1 MNQTVQKH
9 ENYEADLAVER
20 AIGSYI
26 ESRKEKVPD
35 FVRQNFSF
43 KGAARLNRKAFGSDL
58 YKVPLNVA
66 WTIPYITLRAS
77 SSLMKRMGLEKFPSH
92 VERLPVG
99 FETKVQK
106 EINWLIFTKLLEIP
120 YAQGKRRSEKDALLE
135 AILNQPEI
143 SSLFVEDLSLIYSKS
158 KDPRFRPALERNLM
172 EYSRT
177 RTAASELAG
186 NIISLSAG
194 ASVFGKMT
202 PGTLTVGGGLAAA
215 IAQQTAISNFIL
227 GPTVGSLYY
236 AVFPASASMALVIA
250 STGAVM
256 AALATLTSFS
266 GIITDPIQYKLG
278 LHQKRLNKLIDCLD
292 RELRG
297 LGDSRLKIRDQYVS
311 RVFDLADLLKKA
323 ARTFV

>member
-1 MNQTVQKH
+1 MNQTVQDR
-9 ENYEADLAVER
+9 ENCRPELAVER
-20 AIGSYI
+20 AIGAYI
-26 ESRKEKVPD
+26 ESRKEKVPH
-35 FVRQNFSF
+35 FLRKHFSF
-43 KGAARLNRKAFGSDL
+43 KGAVRLNRKAFGSDL

-106 EINWLIFTKLLEIP
+106 EINWLIFTELLEIP
-120 YAQGKRRSEKDALLE
+120 YVQGKRRSEKDALIE
-135 AILNQPEI
+135 EILNQPEI
-143 SSLFVEDLSLIYSKS
+143 SSLFIGELSTIYSKS
-158 KDPRFRPALERNLM
+158 KDPRFRPALQKNLM

-177 RTAASELAG
+177 RTAATELAG

-202 PGTLTVGGGLAAA
+202 PGAWTVGGGLAAT

-236 AVFPASASMALVIA
+236 AAFPASASLGLVIA

-278 LHQKRLNKLIDCLD
+278 LHQRRLNKLIDCLD

-297 LGDSRLKIRDQYVS
+297 LGDSKLKIRDQYVA
-311 RVFDLADLLKKA
+311 RVFDLADLFKKA

>member
-1 MNQTVQKH
+1 MNQTVQNRA
-9 ENYEADLAVER
+9 NYKPDLVVER

-26 ESRKEKVPD
+26 KSRREKVPD
-35 FVRQNFSF
+35 FVRQHFSF
-43 KGAARLNRKAFGSDL
+43 KGAVRLNRKAFGSDL

-66 WTIPYITLRAS
+66 WTIPYLTLRG
-77 SSLMKRMGLEKFPSH
+77 SSLLLKRMGLEKFPSH

-106 EINWLIFTKLLEIP
+106 EINWLIFTELLEIP
-120 YAQGKRRSEKDALLE
+120 YAQGKRKSEKDALLE
-135 AILNQPEI
+135 AVLNQPEI
-143 SSLFVEDLSLIYSKS
+143 SSLFIGELSKIYSKS

-177 RTAASELAG
+177 RSAATELAG

-202 PGTLTVGGGLAAA
+202 PGALTVGGGLAAG

-227 GPTVGSLYY
+227 GPTAGTLYY
-236 AVFPASASMALVIA
+236 AVFPASASMGLVIA

-278 LHQKRLNKLIDCLD
+278 LHQRRLNKLIDCLD

-297 LGDSRLKIRDQYVS
+297 LGDSKLKIRDQYVA
-311 RVFDLADLLKKA
+311 RVFDLVDLFKKA

>member
-1 MNQTVQKH
+1 MNQTVQMH

-20 AIGSYI
+20 AIGAYI
-26 ESRKEKVPD
+26 KSRTEKVPD
-35 FVRQNFSF
+35 FVKEHFSF
-43 KGAARLNRKAFGSDL
+43 RGAVRLNRKAFGSDL

-66 WTIPYITLRAS
+66 WAIPYLTLRGS
-77 SSLMKRMGLEKFPSH
+77 SSLLKRIGLEKFPSH

-106 EINWLIFTKLLEIP
+106 EINWLIFKELLEIP
-120 YAQGKRRSEKDALLE
+120 YAQGKRKSKKDALLE
-135 AILNQPEI
+135 EILNQPEI
-143 SSLFVEDLSLIYSKS
+143 SSLFIGELSKIYSKS
-158 KDPRFRPALERNLM
+158 KDPRFRPALEKNLM
-172 EYSRT
+172 EYSRS

-186 NIISLSAG
+186 NMISLSAG

-202 PGTLTVGGGLAAA
+202 PGALTVGGGLAAA

-227 GPTVGSLYY
+227 GPTVGGLYY
-236 AVFPASASMALVIA
+236 AVFPASASMGLVIA

-266 GIITDPIQYKLG
+266 GLITDPIQYKLG
-278 LHQKRLNKLIDCLD
+278 LHQKRLNKLIACLD

-297 LGDSRLKIRDQYVS
+297 LGDSKLKIRDQYVA
-311 RVFDLADLLKKA
+311 RVFDLADLFKKA
-323 ARTFV
+323 ARTLV

>member
-1 MNQTVQKH
+1 MNQTVQTREDHKP
-9 ENYEADLAVER
+9 DLAVGR
-20 AIGSYI
+20 AIEAYI
-26 ESRKEKVPD
+26 ESRKEKVPH
-35 FVRQNFSF
+35 FVRKHFSF
-43 KGAARLNRKAFGSDL
+43 KGAVKLNRKAFSSDL

-66 WTIPYITLRAS
+66 WTIPYLTLRGS
-77 SSLMKRMGLEKFPSH
+77 SSLLKRMGLEKFPSH

-106 EINWLIFTKLLEIP
+106 EISWLIFTELLEIP
-120 YAQGKRRSEKDALLE
+120 YAQGNRRSEKDALLE
-135 AILNQPEI
+135 NILNQPDI
-143 SSLFVEDLSLIYSKS
+143 SSLFMGDLSTIYSKS
-158 KDPRFRPALERNLM
+158 KDPRFRPALEKNLM
-172 EYSRT
+172 EYSRS

-202 PGTLTVGGGLAAA
+202 PGALTVGGGLAAT
-215 IAQQTAISNFIL
+215 IAQQAAISNFVL
-227 GPTVGSLYY
+227 GPTMGSLYY
-236 AVFPASASMALVIA
+236 AVFPASASMGLVIA

-266 GIITDPIQYKLG
+266 GIITDPIQYRLG
-278 LHQKRLNKLIDCLD
+278 FHQKRLNKLIDCLD

-297 LGDSRLKIRDQYVS
+297 LGDSRLKIRDQYVA
-311 RVFDLADLLKKA
+311 RVFDLVDLFKKA